1 MYKNLRN
8 ISCLLLLIPII
19 SIGSLSCSY
28 SKQQLTPEEIQ
39 QVRVS
44 VTQFTS
50 NMARDLSAKGPI
62 TWNDYIDD
70 SPNFFMADVG
80 QIVFKDGSKAKVF
93 IQDTLS
99 KSITKI
105 DLTFSNMRI
114 DPLTKNI
121 AIIGSDYHEDITNS
135 SDVSASYDGY
145 FTGTALKENDQW
157 KLRDAHWSE
166 KAK

>member
-70 SPNFFMADVG
+70 SPNFLYRIPY
-80 QIVFKDGSKAKVF
+80 QKA
-93 IQDTLS
+93 S
-99 KSITKI
+99 PKSILLSVI
-105 DLTFSNMRI
+105 CALTLL
-114 DPLTKNI
+114 PKT
-121 AIIGSDYHEDITNS
+121 
-135 SDVSASYDGY
+135 
-145 FTGTALKENDQW
+145 
-157 KLRDAHWSE
+157 
-166 KAK
+166 